1 MATISFNHSLQFLVV
16 VLALNSLINI
26 SLGGRQIEPNSS
38 TEFIKTS
45 CSSTTYPDLCC
56 QTLLDQASEIQ
67 TSPQLIAH
75 AALNVTLSDVK
86 SATESLAKL
95 SKIHG
100 LPPRAAQ
107 AMQGC
112 LKELSESVEE
122 LRKSV
127 IEMDKIKSSNFRK
140 MISDIRSWV
149 SAALTDESTCTD
161 GIEGENIS
169 SDEKTS
175 VRSQILTIAHL
186 TSNALALV
194 EDYASLSHQG

>member
-1 MATISFNHSLQFLVV
+1 MATTFFNYSLQFLVLL
-16 VLALNSLINI
+16 LALNSLINV
-26 SLGGRQIEPNSS
+26 SLGGRQIEPNSN
-38 TEFIKTS
+38 TEFIKKS

-56 QTLLDQASEIQ
+56 ETMLSQASTIN

-95 SKIHG
+95 SNSNR
-100 LPPRAAQ
+100 LPPGGAK

-112 LKELSESVEE
+112 LNELSDSVEE
-122 LRKSV
+122 LRRS
-127 IEMDKIKSSNFRK
+127 ISEMDKIKSSNFQKR
-140 MISDIRSWV
+140 ISDIRLWV

-161 GIEGENIS
+161 GMEGENIT
-169 SDEKTS
+169 SDARTS

-194 EDYASLSHQG
+194 EDYASLSRHA